1 MHCQK
6 SYRQFECIRLDFP
19 DQGVIDSDVNDI
31 EAVLDAARHM
41 AFREPQERPVLNPLS
56 TLPASRTRIKE
67 ALKERIQTL
76 VAAYVSLAT
85 FVEDEKV
92 YCSYD

>member
-1 MHCQK
+1 
-6 SYRQFECIRLDFP
+6 
-19 DQGVIDSDVNDI
+19 
-31 EAVLDAARHM
+31 M

-56 TLPASRTRIKE
+56 TLPESRNHIKE

-85 FVEDEKV
+85 FVEDEKAYKSYEGSDVSMAV
-92 YCSYD
+92 YHEVLRGMEKSEKEMQEFLREVANSLSET